1 MATENPRIDG
11 TQIPTKI
18 PSSLFPENHNDT
30 EYTKERKA
38 NITG

>member
-18 PSSLFPENHNDT
+18 PSSLLPENQSET
-30 EYTKERKA
+30 ENKKEKKA
-38 NITG
+38 SMTG